1 VNDDGEI
8 NPEILRRMMM
18 GDFSSSFSS
27 KTQSSKAKQI
37 KERKV
42 EFDLH
47 FENLYPTK
55 ASLPTSEKL
64 RLQLEA
70 LEDFL
75 IDAKKKSVR
84 HAYLIVGK
92 GQGVLRQEVKRKLT
106 YKKLK
111 HSEVADPPYFGN
123 AIKVSF

>member
-1 VNDDGEI
+1 MNDEGEI

-18 GDFSSSFSS
+18 GDFSSAFSS
-27 KTQSSKAKQI
+27 KTQSSKTKQT

-55 ASLPTSEKL
+55 ASLPTAEKL

-70 LEDFL
+70 LEDF
-75 IDAKKKSVR
+75 IKDANKKSVR
-84 HAYLIVGK
+84 HAYIIVGK
-92 GQGVLRQEVKRKLT
+92 GDGVLRKEVKRKLVS
-106 YKKLK
+106 KNIK

>member
-1 VNDDGEI
+1 MKEDGEI
-8 NPEILRRMMM
+8 NPEMLRRMMM
-18 GDFSSSFSS
+18 GDFSSAFSA
-27 KTQSSKAKQI
+27 KTQSSKVKQV

-47 FENLYPTK
+47 FESLYPTK
-55 ASLPTSEKL
+55 ASILTSEKL

-92 GQGVLRQEVKRKLT
+92 GEGVLLKEVKRKLD
-106 YKKLK
+106 YRRIK

-123 AIKVSF
+123 AIKVSL

>member
-1 VNDDGEI
+1 VNDEGEI
-8 NPEILRRMMM
+8 NPEILRRIMM
-18 GDFSSSFSS
+18 GDFSSAFSS
-27 KTQSSKAKQI
+27 KIQISKAKQT

-55 ASLPTSEKL
+55 SSLPTAEKL

-70 LEDFL
+70 LDDFIL
-75 IDAKKKSVR
+75 DAKKKSVR
-84 HAYLIVGK
+84 YAYLIVGK
-92 GQGVLRQEVKRKLT
+92 GEGVLRKEVKRKLT
-106 YKKLK
+106 YKKIN

>member
-1 VNDDGEI
+1 MNDDGEI

-27 KTQSSKAKQI
+27 KTQSSKAKQT

-64 RLQLEA
+64 RLQLED

-92 GQGVLRQEVKRKLT
+92 GEGVLRKEVKRKLT

-123 AIKVSF
+123 AIKVYL